1 MFSKGICIQTR
12 SLHEHFILDWH
23 RLWFLNLAILVWLTD
38 PSFLNWLFWNK
49 NDNPELTSW
58 TEKWPSYP
66 GLTCWLDWP
75 HHSNILT
82 ILEWPIS
89 LTRKLFVEFQCS
101 RAIIIF
107 LWFIL
112 HYHWVFL
119 YSPFNSLNCLSPQIC
134 LNDHSLVLKIL
145 IFFFELILGLN
156 YHY

>member
-1 MFSKGICIQTR
+1 MHTQIQTR

-58 TEKWPSYP
+58 TEKWPSRAANLLTGLFYWLEWPTNYP

-75 HHSNILT
+75 THHSNILT

-89 LTRKLFVEFQCS
+89 LTRKNCRIPMFKSHVNLFM
-101 RAIIIF
+101 I
-107 LWFIL
+107 
-112 HYHWVFL
+112 
-119 YSPFNSLNCLSPQIC
+119 YSSLSLS
-134 LNDHSLVLKIL
+134 
-145 IFFFELILGLN
+145 FLILTV
-156 YHY
+156 